1 MYACIHCAL
10 TLWILFGIF
19 VWLHLPGSSQ
29 GRDGPTYQP
38 RGDQAT
44 RCWASARKYE
54 GISSLF
60 LTWMLACILWD
71 LETYS
76 YKDITL
82 SQKVHCLLW
91 WFLSFNFRNKFRL
104 HRHRYWQCLRR
115 FNHSRNRSISR
126 CSLIYLSHT
135 ITVHNST
142 SPVIVFSLSWLC
154 TQQDAEIKRQNEKI
168 AQLQGD
174 QIRKEEEFKS
184 TENALRNHYEK
195 EIRSKEVL
203 HVCSYSDGSNS
214 CILALRF
221 LYFIMP
227 FGGLI
232 KPSKW

>member
-1 MYACIHCAL
+1 MY
-10 TLWILFGIF
+10 TLRLHTLNPIWNI

-60 LTWMLACILWD
+60 LAWMRACILWD

-76 YKDITL
+76 YKDIIL
-82 SQKVHCLLW
+82 PQKFHCLLW
-91 WFLSFNFRNKFRL
+91 WFVSFNFRNKFRL
-104 HRHRYWQCLRR
+104 HRHRYRQCLRR
-115 FNHSRNRSISR
+115 FNHSPNRLISR
-126 CSLIYLSHT
+126 CSLIYLSLT
-135 ITVHNST
+135 FTVHNST
-142 SPVIVFSLSWLC
+142 LPVIVFSFSHASWLC

-195 EIRSKEVL
+195 EMRSKEVL
-203 HVCSYSDGSNS
+203 HVCSFIEMMDRIHAYLLLDFCISS
-214 CILALRF
+214 C
-221 LYFIMP
+221 
-227 FGGLI
+227 
-232 KPSKW
+232 PSEGW